1 LRARDIEAT
10 IVGVV
15 ERGKAALRME
25 S

>member
-1 LRARDIEAT
+1 LRIRDIEAT